1 MQLFTIG
8 LYKMNID
15 GTAELDSSGNPIAT
29 YTNKDIT
36 EYSKVYTG
44 FHRRKLRSNIED
56 PRDPKGWG
64 NNMGKSVLFLPSLS
78 FLILRDSYLT
88 KIVFCNLVDPLQIN
102 AEKKD
107 HFPKVS
113 NIFVD
118 FLTYIL
124 EFAPRKI
131 HAKDSVL
138 TDPKFLFHFAAW
150 TRSSIYWRRISNL
163 LRPPS
168 PELAEKWSYI
178 SPTWFKFGS

>member
-64 NNMGKSVLFLPSLS
+64 NNMGKSVLFLLSLS
-78 FLILRDSYLT
+78 LFLDLERFL
-88 KIVFCNLVDPLQIN
+88 
-102 AEKKD
+102 
-107 HFPKVS
+107 S
-113 NIFVD
+113 N
-118 FLTYIL
+118 
-124 EFAPRKI
+124 
-131 HAKDSVL
+131 
-138 TDPKFLFHFAAW
+138 
-150 TRSSIYWRRISNL
+150 
-163 LRPPS
+163 
-168 PELAEKWSYI
+168 
-178 SPTWFKFGS
+178 

>member
-15 GTAELDSSGNPIAT
+15 GTAELDSSGNPIVT

-56 PRDPKGWG
+56 PRKTEI
-64 NNMGKSVLFLPSLS
+64 SL
-78 FLILRDSYLT
+78 LRDSYLT
-88 KIVFCNLVDPLQIN
+88 RIVFCNLVDPLQIN

-118 FLTYIL
+118 YLTYIL

-131 HAKDSVL
+131 HAKDNVL
-138 TDPKFLFHFAAW
+138 TDPNFLLHFAAW

-168 PELAEKWSYI
+168 SELAEKWSYI
-178 SPTWFKFGS
+178 SPTWFKFSS